1 MSDGVESDES
11 IRSTFMAVRLVGQ
24 FEIKEVI
31 WTEGNVSVVPIF
43 EIFGSFFHPASICL
57 PA

>member
-43 EIFGSFFHPASICL
+43 EIFRSFLHPASICF